1 MKLHHIEPFTDHL
14 FQTSSPFP
22 VLSILEYIL
31 DLANITN
38 LVLKLAMQ
46 LGPEIATKN
55 IRLSP
60 PPVPKIFTFFLSANQ
75 ILSVERARNVITRN
89 LANKELAEYLCFVNC
104 ILLPISLLNILLQ
117 WNVPRASTWRGR
129 MVMCA
134 SLFNSLHSVLPMV
147 NRHGWSF

>member
-55 IRLSP
+55 IRLP
-60 PPVPKIFTFFLSANQ
+60 
-75 ILSVERARNVITRN
+75 
-89 LANKELAEYLCFVNC
+89 Y
-104 ILLPISLLNILLQ
+104 
-117 WNVPRASTWRGR
+117 
-129 MVMCA
+129 
-134 SLFNSLHSVLPMV
+134 
-147 NRHGWSF
+147 